1 MNCVTPSIFPRPT
14 VRLIVNVLALKSIAF
29 HLIPI
34 TSSRLNPY
42 TPEIT
47 IEKVKEVISKLRE
60 VHPYE
65 EPAIDITHFKTKL

>member
-14 VRLIVNVLALKSIAF
+14 VYLIVSVLALKSIAF

-42 TPEIT
+42 TPAIIT
-47 IEKVKEVISKLRE
+47 GSSIGVVFIISIRFNNSSC
-60 VHPYE
+60 V
-65 EPAIDITHFKTKL
+65 